1 MENLKIIHEKENN
14 LFNRREIQIEINA
27 KITPK
32 KSEAEESISKKFDV
46 PKENIKVIRILGKFG
61 SNDFVITAN
70 LYKSKADREKTEF
83 KSKKEKESESK
94 QAIAEKT
101 ESTQ

>member
-14 LFNRREIQIEINA
+14 LFNRREIQIEINS

-32 KSEAEESISKKFDV
+32 KSDAEESISEKFSV
-46 PKENIKVIRILGKFG
+46 PKENIKIIRILGKFG

-70 LYKSKADREKTEF
+70 LYKSKEDKDKIEA
-83 KSKKEKESESK
+83 KSKKEKKEVK
-94 QAIAEKT
+94 AEAK
-101 ESTQ
+101 E

>member
-14 LFNRREIQIEINA
+14 LFNRKEIQIEINS

-32 KSEAEESISKKFDV
+32 KSDTEESISKKFDV

-61 SNDFVITAN
+61 SNNFVITAN
-70 LYKSKADREKTEF
+70 LYKSKEDKDKTEAT
-83 KSKKEKESESK
+83 SKKEKKEV
-94 QAIAEKT
+94 KT
-101 ESTQ
+101 QEVVAS